1 MSTWSLCR
9 HPTHPHTTLQICGF
23 GHATEPTHT
32 DCKQTWQLQQ
42 THTHKHTCGLKTP
55 NSGKQLAFTYL
66 SINEIH
72 QSSMKSTSEIHLPI
86 SDQWNPPISDKW
98 NPPVNPPVYRE
109 THLSVKSTY
118 QSNLPVYQ
126 WNPPVYQSNLPVYQW
141 NPPISQIHISVK
153 STCLSVKSTYQ
164 SNPPVYQL
172 PVYQSNL
179 PISQIYLSISQ
190 IHLSKSACPPFAS
203 TAVTRKPPNSTGP
216 AASTN
221 RSPATG
227 TGFFHQSNYQLL
239 HTKKGVQITRPL
251 VLLYRG
257 RSARWHTTNGWRRK
271 HKAWFRTLAQTN

>member
-126 WNPPVYQSNLPVYQW
+126 SNPPVYQSNLPVYQW

-153 STCLSVKSTYQ
+153 STYQSNPPISQIYLSIGQIHLSVKSTCLSTTCLSVKSTYQ
-164 SNPPVYQL
+164 SNL
-172 PVYQSNL
+172 PVYQSNPPVKISLSTFCLHGSHKKTSQQYWTCCQHQQKPSNRHRFFSPKQL
-179 PISQIYLSISQ
+179 PTLTHKEGGSN
-190 IHLSKSACPPFAS
+190 H
-203 TAVTRKPPNSTGP
+203 TATRAFIQREVCSMAHN
-216 AASTN
+216 
-221 RSPATG
+221 
-227 TGFFHQSNYQLL
+227 
-239 HTKKGVQITRPL
+239 
-251 VLLYRG
+251 
-257 RSARWHTTNGWRRK
+257 
-271 HKAWFRTLAQTN
+271 